1 MADAQTLAILQ
12 DYFERYREVPPLFA
26 VGTEGTVDG
35 LNLPPVGPG
44 FNPWQRLQGL
54 RQLTD
59 PRFRISSWIAL
70 AARLMGLGWVGPAF
84 GAGHLRLAG
93 GLVGCH
99 PLIRVETAASFLEAR
114 KLVEASLQDL
124 VSGVRHF
131 LSGDSHPRS
140 ADCPLDSAL
149 RQEFW
154 RCCGAELQAG
164 HLLPPPLVQA
174 AAERPAFDRWLDEV
188 RLA

>member
-1 MADAQTLAILQ
+1 MADPQILAILQ

-26 VGTEGTVDG
+26 LGTEGTVDG
-35 LNLPPVGPG
+35 LDLPPVGPG
-44 FNPWQRLQGL
+44 FSQWQRLQGL

-59 PRFRISSWIAL
+59 PRFRISSWISL

-84 GAGHLRLAG
+84 GARHLRLAG

-99 PLIRVETAASFLEAR
+99 PLIRVETAASFVEAR
-114 KLVEASLQDL
+114 ERLEASLQDL
-124 VSGVRHF
+124 VSGVGHF
-131 LSGDSHPRS
+131 LSGTSHSGS
-140 ADCPLDSAL
+140 AEGPLDSAL

-154 RCCGAELQAG
+154 RCCGLELQAG